1 MQEGRPSAT
10 AQGAALLRAAH
21 QLFDHPRV
29 LDDPL
34 ALRIVGAEG
43 VAALHADPA
52 AFQTSERRHLRAFI
66 AMRSR
71 FAEDELAQA
80 VSRGLRQYVVLGAG
94 LDTFAYRSP
103 ASEAP
108 RVFEV
113 DHPAT
118 QAWKRQR
125 LREADISIPDSL
137 TFAPVDFEKQTL
149 GAALRAAGVDPG
161 EPAFFSWL
169 GVTVYLTEAAVMET
183 LRTVASETA
192 PGSEIV
198 FTFVP
203 PRSGS
208 RSATARRTAAL
219 GEPWVTFFEPAR
231 LERDLRRIGFTAI
244 EQLTPADANRRYFA
258 DRADGLRVGDTGHLM
273 KARV

>member
-1 MQEGRPSAT
+1 MQDGRPSAT

-21 QLFDHPRV
+21 QLFDDPRV

-34 ALRIVGAEG
+34 ALRIIGAEG
-43 VAALHADPA
+43 VAALRTDPA

-71 FAEDELAQA
+71 FAEDVLAQA
-80 VSRGLRQYVVLGAG
+80 MRRGVRQYVLLGAG
-94 LDTFAYRSP
+94 LDTFAYRNS
-103 ASEAP
+103 ASEAL

-118 QAWKRQR
+118 QVWKRQR
-125 LREADISIPDSL
+125 LREADIVIPDSL
-137 TFAPVDFEKQTL
+137 TFTPIDFENQTL
-149 GAALRAAGVDPG
+149 GRTLRAVGFHASQ
-161 EPAFFSWL
+161 PAFFSWL
-169 GVTVYLTEAAVMET
+169 GVTVYLTEAAVMQT
-183 LRTVASETA
+183 LRYVASETA

-203 PRSGS
+203 PQSGRES
-208 RSATARRTAAL
+208 TTARRTAAL

-231 LERDLRRIGFTAI
+231 LERDLRRMGFTAI

-258 DRADGLRVGDTGHLM
+258 ERRDGLQVGPTGHLM